1 MGHRGVSNRPLMT
14 MIHVAIVLIR
24 FETPSTVITGHLAD
38 NIYLF
43 FPIFIV
49 FSTTMSAYKGANT
62 QLEFLVVLY
71 FRLSDI
77 TYTHRVFV
85 DTAQIVYV
93 RGVHTKPRLI
103 LDLFIKGLK
112 IVKSVLV
119 ILDLVVKIF
128 KISPVKLTQLCFY

>member
-1 MGHRGVSNRPLMT
+1 

-85 DTAQIVYV
+85 DTA
-93 RGVHTKPRLI
+93 
-103 LDLFIKGLK
+103 
-112 IVKSVLV
+112 
-119 ILDLVVKIF
+119 
-128 KISPVKLTQLCFY
+128 